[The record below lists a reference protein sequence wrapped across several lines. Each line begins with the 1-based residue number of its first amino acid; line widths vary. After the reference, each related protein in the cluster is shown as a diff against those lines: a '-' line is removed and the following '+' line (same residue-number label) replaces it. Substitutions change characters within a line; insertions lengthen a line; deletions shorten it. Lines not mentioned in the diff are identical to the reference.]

1 MSVLALAENAG
12 VAGEAVGPPAGALFP
27 GLIQSAQLELQ
38 ASLQLLVERARFLT
52 GARGVA
58 IALKEGEQF
67 AYQASAGTLTAEDGN
82 SADLDRELLRNCI
95 ASAKPVRL
103 SQEARDEA
111 DSFYLA
117 VPILRAE
124 SFVGFFELTT
134 RDAEFSH
141 EDIDAVARLAVFAE
155 TALDHAMAAEETE
168 RRIFAPEIEF
178 SEPLVAD
185 PQTLWHAPEQVA
197 APAPA
202 VPAPAA
208 QSDIKFCASCNFPV
222 SPGRNLCVDCER
234 DPSAAATLAAPPLF
248 AGEKQESWVE
258 AHGYTVASIL
268 VSALA
273 AAIIYWLR

>member
-1 MSVLALAENAG
+1 MSVLALAENER
-12 VAGEAVGPPAGALFP
+12 VAGGIVGPPAAALFP

-67 AYQASAGTLTAEDGN
+67 AYRASAGTMTAEGGN

-95 ASAKPVRL
+95 AGAKPVRL

-111 DSFYLA
+111 ASFYLA
-117 VPILRAE
+117 VPILQAK

-155 TALDHAMAAEETE
+155 TALDHAFAAEETE
-168 RRIFAPEIEF
+168 RRVFAPEIEF
-178 SEPLVAD
+178 SEPVA
-185 PQTLWHAPEQVA
+185 PVPPTLWHAPEQVA
-197 APAPA
+197 VAAPAD
-202 VPAPAA
+202 PAPAA
-208 QSDIKFCASCNFPV
+208 PADIKLCASCNFPV
-222 SPGRNLCVDCER
+222 STGRNLCVDCER
-234 DPSAAATLAAPPLF
+234 DPSAAATAAAPPMF
-248 AGEKQESWVE
+248 AGEKQESWIE